1 MANEL
6 IVSAYFLFWYFL
18 TILAVLFIL
27 SGLDDL
33 FFDVYYW
40 VRYLIRIWKTR
51 NYEPLSYEQ
60 LANKEEQMI
69 AVLVPCWHE
78 AGVIGTMLKH
88 NCYSIDYTNYYIFVG
103 VYPNDPAT
111 IEEVQEL
118 AKTIN
123 NVQCVIG
130 KNPGPTNKA
139 ANLNGI
145 YEHVREFEKN
155 LD

>member
-51 NYEPLSYEQ
+51 NYEPLSR
-60 LANKEEQMI
+60 
-69 AVLVPCWHE
+69 C
-78 AGVIGTMLKH
+78 
-88 NCYSIDYTNYYIFVG
+88 S
-103 VYPNDPAT
+103 
-111 IEEVQEL
+111 
-118 AKTIN
+118 
-123 NVQCVIG
+123 
-130 KNPGPTNKA
+130 A
-139 ANLNGI
+139 ANL
-145 YEHVREFEKN
+145 K
-155 LD
+155 